1 MKGVAS
7 GELRVAS
14 EEDRAAEAGLP
25 VPNSEPQTLHP
36 PMPYR
41 ERVRFRFSK
50 TGDLRFI
57 GHQDL
62 QGCWERALR
71 RAGVPVRFTEGFHPM
86 PHLSSPLSL
95 ALGVEGLDEVLE
107 IELTEPMSDEDLR
120 KRLEPELDNGLT
132 LLTLERPPK
141 SDKTRVVAV
150 EYEIPLTD
158 VSVEE
163 VRSAVERIE
172 SAETLPFERRMPGKP
187 TKQMDLRPWLRGFV
201 VTDDALRFRLAVLPK
216 GLARPEEILALM
228 GLETL
233 LDRGAVL
240 KRTRVELEVAAVTSA
255 AGEPQHSTP
264 NQQGAPA

>member
-1 MKGVAS
+1 
-7 GELRVAS
+7 
-14 EEDRAAEAGLP
+14 
-25 VPNSEPQTLHP
+25 
-36 PMPYR
+36 MPYR